1 MVQLHKSKRFKK
13 YKVMEKETEFVQV
26 ALNRIASK
34 SRGCGFRSHGFPSNF
49 TSCPSYISLQERM
62 ECRLLEGR
70 ERLTR
75 VRRSAASTAEHTAA
89 GGCEAIDR
97 QLGALSQALEQWEG
111 AALRARDSLEGA
123 LAATAASEE
132 EYDHLTTQ
140 LENDL
145 KELDG
150 WLRGWSQELIKAE
163 GRSNGEE
170 AVDGWQLAK
179 V

>member
-1 MVQLHKSKRFKK
+1 
-13 YKVMEKETEFVQV
+13 
-26 ALNRIASK
+26 
-34 SRGCGFRSHGFPSNF
+34 
-49 TSCPSYISLQERM
+49 M

-70 ERLTR
+70 ERLSR

-89 GGCEAIDR
+89 GGCEAMDR

-123 LAATAASEE
+123 LASTAASEE
-132 EYDHLTTQ
+132 EYERLSARLD
-140 LENDL
+140 EEL

-150 WLRGWSQELIKAE
+150 RLRGWSQELVRAE
-163 GRSNGEE
+163 GRSNGQE
-170 AVDGWQLAK
+170 AVEGWQLAK

>member
-1 MVQLHKSKRFKK
+1 MAR
-13 YKVMEKETEFVQV
+13 ERRDG
-26 ALNRIASK
+26 ALKIAGAAS
-34 SRGCGFRSHGFPSNF
+34 SLIVVSFRSNF
-49 TSCPSYISLQERM
+49 VLRFLIFFYFTVSPQERV

-70 ERLTR
+70 ERLSR

-89 GGCEAIDR
+89 GGCEAMDR

-111 AALRARDSLEGA
+111 AALRARDGLEGA
-123 LAATAASEE
+123 LASTAASEE
-132 EYDHLTTQ
+132 EYERLTGQ
-140 LENDL
+140 LDDEL

-150 WLRGWSQELIKAE
+150 RLRGWSQELVRAE

-170 AVDGWQLAK
+170 AVEGWQLAK

>member
-1 MVQLHKSKRFKK
+1 M
-13 YKVMEKETEFVQV
+13 QV

-34 SRGCGFRSHGFPSNF
+34 SRGCGFRSHSFPSNF
-49 TSCPSYISLQERM
+49 TSWPSYISPQERM
-62 ECRLLEGR
+62 ECQLLEGR

-75 VRRSAASTAEHTAA
+75 VRRSGGSTAEHTAA

-111 AALRARDSLEGA
+111 AALRARDSLEEA

-140 LENDL
+140 LESDL

-150 WLRGWSQELIKAE
+150 WLRVWSQELIKAE
-163 GRSNGEE
+163 GWSNGEE